1 VAQKNNKNSLRIIGG
16 TWRSRRIQFLD
27 NPDIRPTPD
36 RVRETLF
43 NWLAKKIDGA
53 SCLDL
58 FAGSGALGFEAASRG
73 ASQVIQVD
81 VDAATTE
88 MLVTQK
94 QVLDAQ
100 QIHIVQQDALA
111 FLQQTEQAFD
121 IIFLDP
127 PFNTELLNQA
137 LSALIARKLVAPE
150 GLIYMES
157 AAQFIVPQC
166 LDELTCRREK
176 VAGQVRYALFEMP
189 N

>member
-1 VAQKNNKNSLRIIGG
+1 MAQKNNKSSLRIIGG

-27 NPDIRPTPD
+27 NSDIRPTPD
-36 RVRETLF
+36 HVRETLF
-43 NWLAKKIDGA
+43 NWLATKIVGA

-58 FAGSGALGFEAASRG
+58 FAGSGALGFEAVSRG
-73 ASQVIQVD
+73 ASQVTQVD
-81 VDAATTE
+81 VDAATTK

-100 QIHIVQQDALA
+100 RIYIVQQDALT
-111 FLQQTEQAFD
+111 FLQQAEQAFNV
-121 IIFLDP
+121 IFLDP

-137 LSALIARKLVAPE
+137 LSILITRKLVAPE

-166 LDELTCRREK
+166 LDELTCVREK
-176 VAGQVRYALFEMP
+176 IAGQVHYALFEMP